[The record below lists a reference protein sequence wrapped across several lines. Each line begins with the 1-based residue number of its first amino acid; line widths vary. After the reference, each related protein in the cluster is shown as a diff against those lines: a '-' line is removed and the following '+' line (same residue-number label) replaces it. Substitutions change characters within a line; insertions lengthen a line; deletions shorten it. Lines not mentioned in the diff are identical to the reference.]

1 MATEGYARPELLVD
15 AAWVDGHKGDADVVI
30 VDCEVEQH
38 AGECP
43 RFAVVVR
50 AHQFH
55 LAKGADVHLASAGT
69 DEQQLAVAPPSQRRP
84 AVVVIRAQADDPDA
98 VHLGQV
104 PGCFRTNVRGERG
117 TEAKRGRLAQ
127 HAAAGEGTRLH
138 VGDGS
143 VVLQGG
149 QAGHA
154 EFVEY

>member
-1 MATEGYARPELLVD
+1 
-15 AAWVDGHKGDADVVI
+15 
-30 VDCEVEQH
+30 
-38 AGECP
+38 
-43 RFAVVVR
+43 
-50 AHQFH
+50 
-55 LAKGADVHLASAGT
+55 
-69 DEQQLAVAPPSQRRP
+69 
-84 AVVVIRAQADDPDA
+84 

-104 PGCFRTNVRGERG
+104 PGCFRTNVRGEGG